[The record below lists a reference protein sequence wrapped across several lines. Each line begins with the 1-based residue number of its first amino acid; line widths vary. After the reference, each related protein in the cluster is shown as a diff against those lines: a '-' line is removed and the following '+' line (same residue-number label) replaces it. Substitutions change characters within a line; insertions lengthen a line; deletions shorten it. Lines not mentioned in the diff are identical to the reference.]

1 LPVGSATFFLALAL
15 ALALAFR
22 WPPAVVVVVV
32 VVVCGWV
39 EGFCFSVG
47 WLGAGLGAVLEDDE
61 LDVELDGEVEV
72 ELDGKVEVELE
83 VELDGEVEV
92 ELEVEDDEDDELEP
106 ELLELDPV
114 PLALED
120 DRLVVL
126 DELELSGTQ
135 FSVSEAIMPVTG
147 GSARLEIGVPGA
159 TPGTAK
165 L

>member
-22 WPPAVVVVVV
+22 WPPAV

-61 LDVELDGEVEV
+61 VEVELDVELDGEVEV
-72 ELDGKVEVELE
+72 ELDGEVEVELE